1 MRALEVEN
9 PRRCTKIESL
19 QQPAN
24 KAKSFGLGLG
34 EGALRSRIS
43 GEGLGSLRANLP
55 GTSTHLSDV
64 EPLGRRLGGGAPK
77 YPHLN
82 PKTLNPINSKPKGT
96 PGNGAQNPHPS
107 MCHPRAA
114 DPTKKPSRHRCCH
127 YPWAP
132 K

>member
-43 GEGLGSLRANLP
+43 GKGLALCALTCLGHQLTFLMLSL
-55 GTSTHLSDV
+55 
-64 EPLGRRLGGGAPK
+64 LGGGSEEV
-77 YPHLN
+77 HQSIL
-82 PKTLNPINSKPKGT
+82 T
-96 PGNGAQNPHPS
+96 
-107 MCHPRAA
+107 
-114 DPTKKPSRHRCCH
+114 
-127 YPWAP
+127 
-132 K
+132 